1 MNEIEKLR
9 QVLEHIPE
17 GRDRT
22 LALSIISCWEA
33 HQFLTA
39 DQTYWASRFAEMYKP
54 PETVDLGGSLA
65 PIVALMR
72 LGLQNKLEA
81 PSILLKSKT
90 GRSAR
95 LYFDKETG
103 KVQVYSNGLKGTI
116 SQDGILTSNSSVDQD
131 LIETL
136 QEFARDP
143 QQAITAFGKLTG
155 RCCFCGRRLNDPP
168 SIHAGYGP
176 TCAERYKLP
185 WGEISPL
192 QQEAIANQLLKELE

>member
-22 LALSIISCWEA
+22 LALSIIACWEA
-33 HQFLTA
+33 SQFLTA
-39 DQTYWASRFAEMYKP
+39 DQAYWTNKLVEEYKP
-54 PETVDLGGSLA
+54 PEVVDLGGSLA

-72 LGLQNKLEA
+72 LGLQSKLEA
-81 PSILLKSKT
+81 PSILLRSKN
-90 GRSAR
+90 GQPAR
-95 LYFDKETG
+95 LYFDKDTG
-103 KVQVYSNGLKGTI
+103 VVRVYSNGYRGSISPEGLLTSPQPL
-116 SQDGILTSNSSVDQD
+116 SQDIVD
-131 LIETL
+131 TL
-136 QEFARDP
+136 REFARDP
-143 QQAITAFGKLTG
+143 QQAITAYGKLTG